1 MREKENMAFISA
13 FSLKKLGHVFFF
25 VNFAL
30 DTEMLCCKLVNILMR
45 DSRTREAERSK
56 KVI

>member
-1 MREKENMAFISA
+1 MAFISA
-13 FSLKKLGHVFFF
+13 FSLKKFGRVFFF

-56 KVI
+56 KII

>member
-1 MREKENMAFISA
+1 MAFISA
-13 FSLKKLGHVFFF
+13 FPLKKFGHVFFF

-30 DTEMLCCKLVNILMR
+30 GTEMLCCKLVNILMR

>member
-1 MREKENMAFISA
+1 MREKVNMAFIFD
-13 FSLKKLGHVFFF
+13 FSLKKLCRVFFF

-30 DTEMLCCKLVNILMR
+30 DTGMQCCKLVSILMR